1 MIEQQINL
9 TTDQLVFL
17 LMFQKYMKD
26 VFTVSFAL
34 LFSQIYRMLLTVSIS
49 HLIAK
54 LNVDGFHQNSLKLIC
69 DYLSDRSQKS
79 KVGSSVPIYGVPHG
93 SIL

>member
-1 MIEQQINL
+1 
-9 TTDQLVFL
+9 
-17 LMFQKYMKD
+17 MFQKYMKD
-26 VFTVSFAL
+26 VFTVSFVL

-93 SIL
+93 SLL